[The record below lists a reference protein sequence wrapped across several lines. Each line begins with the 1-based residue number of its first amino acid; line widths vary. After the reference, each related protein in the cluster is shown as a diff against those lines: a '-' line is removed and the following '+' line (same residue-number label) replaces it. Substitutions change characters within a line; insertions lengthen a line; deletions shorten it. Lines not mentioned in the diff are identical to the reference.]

1 MYAPDPNT
9 SSYSVAN
16 IGCSPGPRKH
26 DAAKQHFQTE
36 GGQVTSFLNN
46 IHPSGRVPYIGKQ
59 FPETANK
66 LHESFRTN
74 NSDNFLS
81 SKTNTLAS
89 TRVAT
94 SKFSPV
100 NIGLNEDERHVPLRA
115 HYKTEAATVQQ
126 KLQQVHHSRNLP
138 YMERNYP
145 VTAERLCAI
154 QNEHNSNQ
162 LSNTSSSSPIKPIA
176 NKRTV
181 GLVNT
186 NSEYGQKLAENIQK
200 EHVIN
205 ERKMRY
211 NQNVG
216 SQASVYQSLTG
227 RTPMPKDFLY
237 PQNASHQQILT
248 LTGSVMMPSPFK
260 DPPQVSRPKKWL
272 GNDVGWEER

>member
-36 GGQVTSFLNN
+36 GG
-46 IHPSGRVPYIGKQ
+46 Q

-126 KLQQVHHSRNLP
+126 KLQQ
-138 YMERNYP
+138 
-145 VTAERLCAI
+145 
-154 QNEHNSNQ
+154 
-162 LSNTSSSSPIKPIA
+162 
-176 NKRTV
+176 
-181 GLVNT
+181 
-186 NSEYGQKLAENIQK
+186 
-200 EHVIN
+200 
-205 ERKMRY
+205 
-211 NQNVG
+211 
-216 SQASVYQSLTG
+216 SLTG